1 MFLELNQNIFLD
13 KVRFLIFLWILKKH
27 RNYLIL
33 ISSTYNLEH
42 ILLVVRVVKFFDIE
56 NTSLCT
62 ILLITPQF
70 QPLMQEKLV
79 VVDIWVS
86 GTFFWSLRFI
96 LLAHFLNNNIGEVII
111 ESNRWSFNINNS
123 LLLYSVF

>member
-13 KVRFLIFLWILKKH
+13 KVRFFIFLWILKKH
-27 RNYLIL
+27 QNYLML

-70 QPLMQEKLV
+70 QPLMQKKLV
-79 VVDIWVS
+79 VVDVWVS

-96 LLAHFLNNNIGEVII
+96 LLAHF
-111 ESNRWSFNINNS
+111 
-123 LLLYSVF
+123 

>member
-13 KVRFLIFLWILKKH
+13 KVRFFIFLWILKKH
-27 RNYLIL
+27 QNYLML

-62 ILLITPQF
+62 ILLITLQF

-79 VVDIWVS
+79 VVDVLVS

-96 LLAHFLNNNIGEVII
+96 LLAHF
-111 ESNRWSFNINNS
+111 
-123 LLLYSVF
+123 